1 VNSELN
7 AAVLPDR
14 TIDVRAELCPMTFVH
29 VRLALDR
36 LPAGAKLVV
45 LLRGEEARRNVP
57 RTAIDQGHQLLSID
71 DLLDDTSRIV
81 IQKKG

>member
-1 VNSELN
+1 VNTEWSGDV
-7 AAVLPDR
+7 AADQ
-14 TIDVRAELCPMTFVH
+14 TIDLRAELCPMTFVH

-36 LPAGAKLVV
+36 LPPGSRLAV

-57 RTAIDQGHQLLSID
+57 RTAIEQGHQILLRED
-71 DLLDDTSRIV
+71 GPDDTARLV